1 MNKAVN
7 DNKKNKLDQACLFVI
22 SAPSGAGKTTLVR
35 KLLLRNPRVKF
46 SISYTTRPARS
57 RERNGDDYFFV
68 DKDQF
73 QKMVDDNEFLEHAT
87 VFDNYYGT
95 SRKQVRAELDAGQ
108 HVLLEIDWQGAQQIR
123 NAWPDCVSIFI
134 LPPSL
139 NELERRLR
147 SRATDSEAI
156 INRRLQDSISD
167 IGHWPEF
174 DHVIIN
180 DDLESA
186 LIELEAIIDGK
197 NCETDVNN
205 LARQQQIS
213 NCGFA
218 ANQKPANEEE

>member
-7 DNKKNKLDQACLFVI
+7 SNKQSNLGRARLFVI

-35 KLLLRNPRVKF
+35 KLLARNPRVKF
-46 SISYTTRPARS
+46 SISYTTRPARE

-95 SRKQVRAELDAGQ
+95 SRNQVRAELDAGQ

-123 NAWPDCVSIFI
+123 KAWSDCVSIFI

-167 IGHWPEF
+167 IAHWPEF

-180 DDLESA
+180 DDLGSA
-186 LIELEAIIDGK
+186 LTELEAVIDGK

-213 NCGFA
+213 DCGFA
-218 ANQKPANEEE
+218 INQSSINEEE